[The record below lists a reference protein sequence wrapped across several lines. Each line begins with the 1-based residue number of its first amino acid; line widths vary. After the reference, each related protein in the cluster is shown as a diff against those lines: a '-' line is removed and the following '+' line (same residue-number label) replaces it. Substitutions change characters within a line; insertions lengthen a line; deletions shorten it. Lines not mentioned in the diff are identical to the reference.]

1 MKETPID
8 CKFVDEA
15 IKEMHIADL
24 SKATIR
30 EVKAIAAK
38 AEELSGVEYIKME
51 MGVPGLPPSTVG
63 VKAEIEALQN
73 GIASLYPDINGLP
86 ELKKEAANFV
96 KAFINVDINPEGCI
110 PVTGSMQGTY
120 ASFMVCSQCDEK
132 KDTILFIDPGFP
144 VQKQQ
149 LAVMGAKYE
158 TFDVY
163 DYRGDKLHD
172 KLESYLNKGNISAII
187 YSNPNNP
194 SWVCLKEEELKTIGE
209 LATKYDIIVLE
220 DLAYFAMD
228 FRTDLSVPYQAPYQ
242 PTVAHY
248 TDNYILLIS
257 GSKAFS
263 YAGQRI
269 GVSCI
274 SNSLYNKT
282 YPGFVKRYGG
292 GTFGSVFVHRVLYA
306 LSSGTSHSAQYA
318 MAAMLKA
325 ANEGKYNFL
334 KEVSVYGERA
344 RKLKDIFL
352 RHGFYIVY
360 DKDLNEPVAD
370 GFYFTIGYP
379 GMKSGEL
386 MKELMYYGVSA
397 ISLVTTGSN
406 QEGLRACTSFIKD
419 HQYDQLEERMLLFE
433 KNNPVSKK

>member
-86 ELKKEAANFV
+86 ELKKEASNFV
-96 KAFINVDINPEGCI
+96 KAFINVDINPEGCV

-120 ASFMVCSQCDEK
+120 ASFLVCSQCDET

-149 LAVMGAKYE
+149 LSVMGAKYE

-163 DYRGDKLHD
+163 NYRGDKLRD
-172 KLESYLNKGNISAII
+172 KLESYLRQGNISAII

-194 SWVCLKEEELKTIGE
+194 SWVCLKEGELKVIGE
-209 LATKYDIIVLE
+209 LATQYDVIVLE

-257 GSKAFS
+257 GSKVFS

-274 SNSLYNKT
+274 SDSLYKKA

-292 GTFGSVFVHRVLYA
+292 GTFGSVFIHRVLYA

-318 MAAMLKA
+318 MTAMLKA

-344 RKLKDIFL
+344 RKLKNIFV

-360 DKDLNEPVAD
+360 DKDLDQPVAD

-397 ISLVTTGSN
+397 ISLVTTGSD

-419 HQYDQLEERMLLFE
+419 HQYDQLEERMQLFE
-433 KNNPVSKK
+433 ENNPRNK